1 MIPCCA
7 VWLLPAAMQV
17 QSVRFTDLRYFV
29 SQFHYAFSDGILH
42 DDRLAPQTRWIAVAR
57 LSFQSLTGSRARNR
71 SLATSKCAG
80 RKRYARSSLC
90 LPESGMAQP
99 PP

>member
-7 VWLLPAAMQV
+7 VWLLPAAMQA

-42 DDRLAPQTRWIAVAR
+42 DDRLAPQTRWADRQNQKDLFDDCHAYVGYCDA
-57 LSFQSLTGSRARNR
+57 
-71 SLATSKCAG
+71 
-80 RKRYARSSLC
+80 
-90 LPESGMAQP
+90 
-99 PP
+99 